1 MPDEDGYTRE
11 VIRTV
16 AEMMRLLEQTR
27 QDITRATLPLFP
39 RITGI
44 ERRLDEE
51 AKDRPARQ
59 KELDERLNRQDKVLE
74 KAIDGQNVKLDKIAL
89 RLDAQDTAL
98 GKQDTTLEAQ
108 DTVLKDIS
116 KWQRWRTLAE
126 LVVIL
131 IVIIWLAWPK

>member
-1 MPDEDGYTRE
+1 MASEDEYARE

-16 AEMMRLLEQTR
+16 REMATQLVEFR

-59 KELDERLNRQDKVLE
+59 RELDETLRLIGTRLTSQDQALSQQDKTLAAQDKVL
-74 KAIDGQNVKLDKIAL
+74 IG
-89 RLDAQDTAL
+89 
-98 GKQDTTLEAQ
+98 
-108 DTVLKDIS
+108 IS
-116 KWQRWRTLAE
+116 AWQRWRTLIE
-126 LVVIL
+126 VGIILVVIAWS
-131 IVIIWLAWPK
+131 IWHGVP